1 MHQKRPFGVTLFVW
15 MVLCLSAWG
24 LLRLLGTLRWWDV
37 LGRFN
42 ASLSP
47 QYLAFTGA
55 AWMVAGVVL
64 LWSIWAGKR
73 WAYLALPI
81 SIFIWMAEYWLER
94 IFFQDPRANL
104 IFMIAVTIAVSAL
117 TLLITYN
124 RRTKEFLL
132 KSEEHEQPDQ
142 DPTSA

>member
-1 MHQKRPFGVTLFVW
+1 

-24 LLRLLGTLRWWDV
+24 LLRLLATLRSWEV
-37 LGRFN
+37 LERFN
-42 ASLSP
+42 SRLSP
-47 QYLAFTGA
+47 QYLAITGA
-55 AWMVAGVVL
+55 AWMVMGVVL
-64 LWSIWAGKR
+64 LWGIWAGKR
-73 WAYLALPI
+73 WVYLAIPI
-81 SIFIWMAEYWLER
+81 SIFVWLAEYWLER

-104 IFMIAVTIAVSAL
+104 VFMIAITLAISGL

-132 KSEEHEQPDQ
+132 RSEEHEQPDQ